1 MSVLRPE
8 PKQPRP
14 ESARKVFEGE
24 IFDVYQWDQK
34 LFNGKTA
41 VFETVKRPDTTVVIP
56 VTKDGKI
63 LVTRQ
68 TQPGKQDE
76 YWSFPGGRV
85 EKGEEADVSAL
96 RELREETGY
105 VSNDLKLWYS
115 GQPIHKMDW
124 AIYTFIAYKC
134 EALGE
139 ANLDGG
145 EKIKVVP
152 MDIEKV
158 LELGREGAF
167 EDSFAVHAYRAEL
180 DPEYKGKLLKLFMN
194 K

>member
-14 ESARKVFEGE
+14 ANARKVFDGK

-34 LFNGKTA
+34 LFNGETA
-41 VFETVKRPDTTVVIP
+41 VFETLVRPDTTVVIP
-56 VTKDGKI
+56 VRKDGKI

-68 TQPGKQDE
+68 QQPGKESE

-96 RELREETGY
+96 RELCEETGY
-105 VSNDLKLWYS
+105 VSKDLKLWHS
-115 GQPIHKMDW
+115 EQPIHKIDW
-124 AIYTFIAYKC
+124 AIYTFIAYNC
-134 EALGE
+134 ELSGE
-139 ANLDGG
+139 VNLDGG

-152 MDIEKV
+152 MEIEEV
-158 LELGREGAF
+158 LGLGREGAF
-167 EDSFAVHAYRAEL
+167 GESFAVHAYRAEL